1 VGDHSRVRVS
11 IVIPARDAEAMIG
24 RTVAAAVAQEL
35 DGDFEVVVVD
45 DGSADGT
52 ARIAREAGA
61 RVVPARGAD
70 AGDGDATPCG
80 PADARNAGV
89 AATTAPLIAF
99 TDADCIPAPGWLRAG
114 VSALEH
120 SDLVQGRV
128 EPDPDVPV
136 GPFDHVITVREE
148 TGLYETANLFV
159 RREWFERVG
168 GFRPFIDPAQGHF
181 GEDLVFGWAVRR
193 AGGRSAF
200 APGALVHHEVVK
212 RPASAW
218 IRERRRLRLFNEAT
232 RAVPELRTR
241 WFMRV
246 FLSRRTAKFD
256 LAITALLIALVAR
269 RPLLLLLALPYA
281 RATFRTNQWYRRWV
295 MKQNA
300 AHALGDLVGLLS
312 LIEGSAKTGEVV
324 L

>member
-1 VGDHSRVRVS
+1 MGDHSLVRVS

-24 RTVAAAVAQEL
+24 RTVAGAVAQDL
-35 DGDFEVVVVD
+35 DGEFEVVVVD
-45 DGSADGT
+45 DGSSDAT
-52 ARIAREAGA
+52 ARVAREAGA
-61 RVVPARGAD
+61 RVVSNSSPL
-70 AGDGDATPCG
+70 G

-89 AATTAPLIAF
+89 AATSAPLIAF
-99 TDADCIPAPGWLRAG
+99 TDADCVPAPGWLRAG

-120 SDLVQGRV
+120 ADLVQGRV
-128 EPDPDVPV
+128 EPEPGEAV

-159 RREWFERVG
+159 RRDWFERIG
-168 GFRPFIDPAQGHF
+168 GFKPFIDPAEGHF

-200 APGALVHHEVVK
+200 ASDALVHHEVVR

-256 LAITALLIALVAR
+256 LALAALVAALVTR
-269 RPLLLLLALPYA
+269 RPLLVLLALPYA
-281 RATFRTNQWYRRWV
+281 RSTFRTRQWYRRSV
-295 MKQNA
+295 VKQNA

-312 LIEGSAKTGEVV
+312 LIEGSAKTGQVI

>member
-1 VGDHSRVRVS
+1 VRVS
-11 IVIPARDAEAMIG
+11 VVIPARNAEAMIG
-24 RTVAAAVAQEL
+24 RTVAAACGQEL
-35 DGDFEVVVVD
+35 AAEFEVVVVD
-45 DGSADGT
+45 DGSTDAT
-52 ARIAREAGA
+52 AEIARAAGA
-61 RVVPARGAD
+61 RVVSNGSAV
-70 AGDGDATPCG
+70 G

-89 AATTAPLIAF
+89 VAASAPLIAF
-99 TDADCIPAPGWLRAG
+99 TDADCVPAPGWLRAG
-114 VSALEH
+114 VAALERA
-120 SDLVQGRV
+120 DLVQGRV
-128 EPDPDVPV
+128 EPEPGVPV

-159 RREWFERVG
+159 RREWFERIG
-168 GFRPFIDPAQGHF
+168 GFKPFIDPADGHF

-200 APGALVHHEVVK
+200 APDALVHHEVVK

-218 IRERRRLRLFNEAT
+218 IKERRRLRLFPAAT
-232 RAVPELRTR
+232 RAVPELRSR
-241 WFMRV
+241 WFLGI

-256 LAITALLIALVAR
+256 LALVALILALATR

-300 AHALGDLVGLLS
+300 AHAAGDLVALLA
-312 LIEGSAKTGEVV
+312 LIGGSVKTRRVV

>member
-24 RTVAAAVAQEL
+24 RTVAAACAQEL

-45 DGSADGT
+45 DGSSDAT
-52 ARIAREAGA
+52 ARVAREAGA
-61 RVVPARGAD
+61 RVVPATD
-70 AGDGDATPCG
+70 ANPVAPCG

-89 AATTAPLIAF
+89 AASTAPLIAF
-99 TDADCIPAPGWLRAG
+99 TDADCVPAPGWLQAG

-120 SDLVQGRV
+120 ADLVQGRV
-128 EPDPDVPV
+128 EPEPDVPV

-159 RREWFERVG
+159 RRDWFDRVG
-168 GFRPFIDPAQGHF
+168 GFKPFIDPSQGHF

-193 AGGRSAF
+193 AGGRAAF
-200 APGALVHHEVVK
+200 AADALVHHEVVK
-212 RPASAW
+212 RGASAW
-218 IRERRRLRLFNEAT
+218 IRERRRLRLFPEAT
-232 RAVPELRTR
+232 RAIPELRSR
-241 WFMRV
+241 WFLRV

-256 LAITALLIALVAR
+256 LAAAAVVAAVVTR
-269 RPLLLLLALPYA
+269 RPLLVLLAFPYA
-281 RATFRTNQWYRRWV
+281 RATLRTDQWYRRWV
-295 MKQNA
+295 LKQNA
-300 AHALGDLVGLLS
+300 AHVAGDVVGLLS
-312 LIEGSAKTGEVV
+312 LIEGSAKTGRVV

>member
-24 RTVAAAVAQEL
+24 RTVAAVRAQEL

-45 DGSADGT
+45 DGSSDAT
-52 ARIAREAGA
+52 ARVAEGAGA
-61 RVVPARGAD
+61 RVVSNR
-70 AGDGDATPCG
+70 TPLG

-89 AATTAPLIAF
+89 AATTAPLLAF
-99 TDADCIPAPGWLRAG
+99 IDADCIPAPGWLRAG
-114 VSALEH
+114 VSELERA
-120 SDLVQGRV
+120 DLVQGRV
-128 EPDPDVPV
+128 EPEPGAPV

-148 TGLYETANLFV
+148 SGLYETANLFV
-159 RREWFERVG
+159 RRDWFERVG
-168 GFRPFIDPAQGHF
+168 GFKPFIDPAEGHF

-193 AGGRSAF
+193 SGGRSAF
-200 APGALVHHEVVK
+200 APDALVHHEVVR

-218 IRERRRLRLFNEAT
+218 IRERRRLRLFPEAT
-232 RAVPELRTR
+232 RAVPELRSR
-241 WFMRV
+241 WFLRL

-256 LAITALLIALVAR
+256 LALTALVAAVLTR

-281 RATFRTNQWYRRWV
+281 RATFRTDQWYRRWV

-300 AHALGDLVGLLS
+300 AHAFGDLVGLAS
-312 LIEGSAKTGEVV
+312 LIEGSAKTGEIV

>member
-11 IVIPARDAEAMIG
+11 VVIPARDAEAMIG

-35 DGDFEVVVVD
+35 DGEFEVLVVD
-45 DGSADGT
+45 DGSSDAT
-52 ARIAREAGA
+52 AQVARDAGA
-61 RVVPARGAD
+61 RVISN
-70 AGDGDATPCG
+70 ATPLG

-89 AATTAPLIAF
+89 AATSAPLIAF
-99 TDADCIPAPGWLRAG
+99 TDADCVPAPGWLRAG

-128 EPDPDVPV
+128 EPEPGVPV

-168 GFRPFIDPAQGHF
+168 GFKPFIDPAQGHF

-200 APGALVHHEVVK
+200 AGDALVHHEVVV

-218 IRERRRLRLFNEAT
+218 IAERRRLRLFPEAT
-232 RAVPELRTR
+232 RAVPELRAR

-256 LAITALLIALVAR
+256 LALAALLAALVTR
-269 RPLLLLLALPYA
+269 RPLLVLLALPYA

-300 AHALGDLVGLLS
+300 AHAAGDLVGLLS
-312 LIEGSAKTGEVV
+312 LLEGSAKTGQVI

>member
-1 VGDHSRVRVS
+1 
-11 IVIPARDAEAMIG
+11 M
-24 RTVAAAVAQEL
+24 AQEF
-35 DGDFEVVVVD
+35 DGEFEVIVVD
-45 DGSADGT
+45 DGSSDAT
-52 ARIAREAGA
+52 AHIAREAGA
-61 RVVPARGAD
+61 RVVPARGD
-70 AGDGDATPCG
+70 AHPAPPCG

-89 AATTAPLIAF
+89 AAAAAPLLAF
-99 TDADCIPAPGWLRAG
+99 TDADCVPAPGWLAAG

-120 SDLVQGRV
+120 ADLVQGRV
-128 EPDPDVPV
+128 EAEPGVPV

-159 RREWFERVG
+159 RREWFDRVG
-168 GFRPFIDPAQGHF
+168 GFKPFIDPEQGHF
-181 GEDLVFGWAVRR
+181 GEDLVFGWSVRR

-200 APGALVHHEVVK
+200 APDALVHHEVVP

-232 RAVPELRTR
+232 RVVPELRSR

-256 LAITALLIALVAR
+256 LALAAVVAAVLTR
-269 RPLLLLLALPYA
+269 RPLLVLLCLPYA
-281 RATFRTNQWYRRWV
+281 RATFRTRQWYRRRV

-300 AHALGDLVGLLS
+300 AHVIGDLVGLLS